1 METKNLFWKLI
12 MTNEIKVISSTII
25 SENKGNLEGF
35 KEKKGDFNHKKNF
48 EQILHQLKLL
58 MHKGKLIAE
67 SGNPELT
74 TADETKN
81 LEDFINL
88 RENSNTNVSEPDE
101 QLLAKFENL
110 PVRELGSKIELDT
123 IDIGL
128 NTQIITDNN
137 QKIDE
142 AQILSYAKKMG
153 LNQKAIE
160 LLFKNSSKSKNFSK
174 MQLLASIRNIAVTNG
189 GDRQEKLHIQPTVL
203 TKIKA
208 HLQTDELSEKSEIK
222 IDGLKR
228 NILGNSSKLS
238 LQTEL
243 PSKERSSEKWF
254 LFEKKGRFE
263 AGEQDEL
270 DFEKPRDKL
279 LKNLGSKLTIEES
292 KGKEDN
298 LDLENDMRIF
308 IRSVQVATNNQ
319 VSATNQVD
327 TTNNNG
333 NLSFSSEGISTT
345 HLGNDLGAQNQNSS
359 KDNGSDSIDLKRYE
373 QYLKLAE
380 KLAENV
386 AKRIIQQIKKGEWKI
401 NLSLKP
407 KTLGSIEIELTLKG
421 KQLEASFNVNQL
433 LTRELLQDGLPR
445 LRDSLEKSGID
456 VANLDINHKKQD
468 RKDEKPT
475 SRKNYEIIEQSSTKD
490 TLLSGPKVSSEHF
503 IISAHE
509 LNVLV

>member
-1 METKNLFWKLI
+1 MA
-12 MTNEIKVISSTII
+12 NEIKIISSTVI
-25 SENKGNLEGF
+25 SESKGNLEDF
-35 KEKKGDFNHKKNF
+35 KQTKGNFNHKKNF
-48 EQILHQLKLL
+48 EQLLHQLKLL

-67 SGNPELT
+67 SGNPEFT
-74 TADETKN
+74 KADEIKN
-81 LEDFINL
+81 LEDFMNL
-88 RENSNTNVSEPDE
+88 EENSNTNVSEPGEQLE

-110 PVRELGSKIELDT
+110 SVRELGSKLELGT

-160 LLFKNSSKSKNFSK
+160 LLFKNSSKSKKFSK
-174 MQLLASIRNIAVTNG
+174 MQLLASIRNIAISNPV
-189 GDRQEKLHIQPTVL
+189 DRQEKLHIQPTTL
-203 TKIKA
+203 TKIKT
-208 HLQTDELSEKSEIK
+208 HLKSEEMSEKSEIK
-222 IDGLKR
+222 INALKR

-238 LQTEL
+238 LKTES
-243 PSKERSSEKWF
+243 PVKEKSNEQWTS
-254 LFEKKGRFE
+254 FEKKEHFE
-263 AGEQDEL
+263 TEGQDEL
-270 DFEKPRDKL
+270 DFEKLREKL
-279 LKNLGSKLTIEES
+279 LKNFGSKLSKEES
-292 KGKEDN
+292 KAKEYDI
-298 LDLENDMRIF
+298 DLENDMRIF
-308 IRSVQVATNNQ
+308 IRSVKVATNNQ
-319 VSATNQVD
+319 VNAPIQVD
-327 TTNNNG
+327 STNNNG
-333 NLSFSSEGISTT
+333 NLSFSSEVISAT
-345 HLGNDLGAQNQNSS
+345 HLSNDLGSQNQNSS

-373 QYLKLAE
+373 QYLKLSE

-386 AKRIIQQIKKGEWKI
+386 AKRIIQQIKRGEWKI

-456 VANLDINHKKQD
+456 VANLDINHKKQNGN
-468 RKDEKPT
+468 DEKPT
-475 SRKNYEIIEQSSTKD
+475 NRKNYEIVEQNSTRD

>member
-1 METKNLFWKLI
+1 
-12 MTNEIKVISSTII
+12 MTNEIKIISSTAI
-25 SENKGNLEGF
+25 SENKGNLEDF
-35 KEKKGDFNHKKNF
+35 KDKKESFNEKKNF

-58 MHKGKLIAE
+58 MHKGKLVAE
-67 SGNPELT
+67 SGNPGFT
-74 TADETKN
+74 KVDEIKN
-81 LEDFINL
+81 LEDFMNL
-88 RENSNTNVSEPDE
+88 RENLSKNGSDHGE

-110 PVRELGSKIELDT
+110 PIRELGNKIELDT

-160 LLFKNSSKSKNFSK
+160 MLFKTSSKSKKLSK
-174 MQLLASIRNIAVTNG
+174 MQLLASIRNIASS
-189 GDRQEKLHIQPTVL
+189 DRVDQQEKQHIQPTAL
-203 TKIKA
+203 TKIKVN
-208 HLQTDELSEKSEIK
+208 LQPDELSEKSESK
-222 IDGLKR
+222 INDLKR
-228 NILGNSSKLS
+228 NIFGNSSKLS
-238 LQTEL
+238 RQTE
-243 PSKERSSEKWF
+243 SVAKEKSSEKWAS
-254 LFEKKGRFE
+254 FEKKEHFE
-263 AGEQDEL
+263 AEGQDEL
-270 DFEKPRDKL
+270 DFEKSREKL
-279 LKNLGSKLTIEES
+279 SKNFGSKLIKEES
-292 KGKEDN
+292 KGKEHEI
-298 LDLENDMRIF
+298 DLEDNMRIF
-308 IRSVQVATNNQ
+308 VRSVKVTLNNQ
-319 VSATNQVD
+319 VNTASQVD
-327 TTNNNG
+327 TPNNNG
-333 NLSFSSEGISTT
+333 NLNFSSEGISAT
-345 HLGNDLGAQNQNSS
+345 HLSNDLGSQNQNSS

-373 QYLKLAE
+373 QYLKLSE

-386 AKRIIQQIKKGEWKI
+386 AKRIIQQIKRGEWRI

-407 KTLGSIEIELTLKG
+407 KTLGSIEIELTLNG

-468 RKDEKPT
+468 GKDEKPT
-475 SRKNYEIIEQSSTKD
+475 NRKNYEIIEQNNPRD
-490 TLLSGPKVSSEHF
+490 TLLSGPKVSSQHF

>member
-1 METKNLFWKLI
+1 

-25 SENKGNLEGF
+25 SENKGNLEDF

-67 SGNPELT
+67 SGNPEL
-74 TADETKN
+74 AKVDETKN

-174 MQLLASIRNIAVTNG
+174 MQLLASIRNIAISNA
-189 GDRQEKLHIQPTVL
+189 GDRQEKLNIQPTAL

-228 NILGNSSKLS
+228 NMLGNSSKLS
-238 LQTEL
+238 LQTEP
-243 PSKERSSEKWF
+243 PSKEKSSEKWF
-254 LFEKKGRFE
+254 LFEKKGQFE
-263 AGEQDEL
+263 AEEQDEL
-270 DFEKPRDKL
+270 DFEKSREKL
-279 LKNLGSKLTIEES
+279 LKNFGSKLTKEEN
-292 KGKEDN
+292 KGKAYDI
-298 LDLENDMRIF
+298 DLENDMRIF
-308 IRSVQVATNNQ
+308 IRSVKVATNNL
-319 VSATNQVD
+319 VNTTSQVD

-333 NLSFSSEGISTT
+333 NLSLSSEGISTT
-345 HLGNDLGAQNQNSS
+345 HFSNDLGSQNQNSN

-490 TLLSGPKVSSEHF
+490 TLLSGTKVSSEHF

>member
-1 METKNLFWKLI
+1 
-12 MTNEIKVISSTII
+12 MTNEIKIISSVVI
-25 SENKGNLEGF
+25 SENKDNLEDF
-35 KEKKGDFNHKKNF
+35 KRRKGDVSNKKNF

-58 MHKGKLIAE
+58 MQEGKLIAE
-67 SGNPELT
+67 SGNPKFT
-74 TADETKN
+74 KVDEIKN
-81 LEDFINL
+81 LEDFTNL
-88 RENSNTNVSEPDE
+88 REKSNTTGSEPDE
-101 QLLAKFENL
+101 QLSAEFE
-110 PVRELGSKIELDT
+110 ELSIQEFGSKIELNT

-137 QKIDE
+137 KKIDE

-174 MQLLASIRNIAVTNG
+174 MQLLASIRNIAISDVV
-189 GDRQEKLHIQPTVL
+189 DRGEKLHIQPTAL
-203 TKIKA
+203 TKIES
-208 HLQTDELSEKSEIK
+208 HLRTDELSEKSK
-222 IDGLKR
+222 LNFDDLKR
-228 NILGNSSKLS
+228 NIVGNSSKLS
-238 LQTEL
+238 LQTES
-243 PSKERSSEKWF
+243 PVKEKISEKWSS
-254 LFEKKGRFE
+254 FEKKEYFE
-263 AGEQDEL
+263 AEGQDEL
-270 DFEKPRDKL
+270 DFEKSREKL
-279 LKNLGSKLTIEES
+279 LKNFGSKLTKEES
-292 KGKEDN
+292 KEKDHDI
-298 LDLENDMRIF
+298 DLENDMRVF
-308 IRSVQVATNNQ
+308 IRSVKVATNNQ
-319 VSATNQVD
+319 VNTLSQFD
-327 TTNNNG
+327 TLNNNG
-333 NLSFSSEGISTT
+333 NLSLSSEGISAT
-345 HLGNDLGAQNQNSS
+345 HLSNDLGSQNQNSS

-373 QYLKLAE
+373 QYLKLSE

-386 AKRIIQQIKKGEWKI
+386 AKRIIQQIKRGEWKI

-468 RKDEKPT
+468 GKDEKPT
-475 SRKNYEIIEQSSTKD
+475 NRKNYEIVEQNTTRD
-490 TLLSGPKVSSEHF
+490 TSLSEPKVSSEHF

>member
-1 METKNLFWKLI
+1 
-12 MTNEIKVISSTII
+12 MTNEIKIISTATV
-25 SENKGNLEGF
+25 SENKGNLEDF
-35 KEKKGDFNHKKNF
+35 KEKKGDFINKKNF
-48 EQILHQLKLL
+48 EHILHQLKLL

-67 SGNPELT
+67 SGNPELPRVH
-74 TADETKN
+74 ETNN
-81 LEDFINL
+81 LEDSINL
-88 RENSNTNVSEPDE
+88 RKNSDTNISEADG
-101 QLLAKFENL
+101 QLLAKLEHL
-110 PVRELGSKIELDT
+110 PIKELGSELELNA

-137 QKIDE
+137 QKIDK
-142 AQILSYAKKMG
+142 AQILSYAKNMG

-160 LLFKNSSKSKNFSK
+160 LLFKNNSKNKNISK
-174 MQLLASIRNIAVTNG
+174 MQILASIRNIAISNTV
-189 GDRQEKLHIQPTVL
+189 DQQEKPHIQPTAF

-208 HLQTDELSEKSEIK
+208 HPQIDELSEKSEIK
-222 IDGLKR
+222 IINLKQ
-228 NILGNSSKLS
+228 NILGNSSKLA

-243 PSKERSSEKWF
+243 PGKEKSSENRF
-254 LFEKKGRFE
+254 SLEKEEYFDAEG
-263 AGEQDEL
+263 QDEL
-270 DFEKPRDKL
+270 DFEKSREKL
-279 LKNLGSKLTIEES
+279 LKNFVSKLTKEEN
-292 KGKEDN
+292 KGKAYD
-298 LDLENDMRIF
+298 LDLENDLRVF
-308 IRSVQVATNNQ
+308 IRSVKLATNNQ
-319 VSATNQVD
+319 VNTMSHVD

-333 NLSFSSEGISTT
+333 NLSSSSEGISAT
-345 HLGNDLGAQNQNSS
+345 HLSNDLGSQNQNSS

-373 QYLKLAE
+373 QYLKLSE

-386 AKRIIQQIKKGEWKI
+386 AKRIIQQIKRGEWKI

-445 LRDSLEKSGID
+445 LRESLEKSGID

-468 RKDEKPT
+468 GKDEKPT
-475 SRKNYEIIEQSSTKD
+475 NRKNYEIVEQNKPKD
-490 TLLSGPKVSSEHF
+490 TSLSGPKVGSDHF